1 MNKGSALHII
11 IISLISLSSAAQ
23 EVVTGLSANP
33 RLISKTEPYRVSAKG
48 IADTLELPFFDD
60 FANQGPY
67 PDSSLWSDK
76 FVFVNNTF
84 TADQLTQG
92 VATFDLLDHA
102 GRLYDNAVT
111 WGFRADMLTSRPINL
126 ALQPTD
132 NIWLSFLYQP
142 GGLGDIPESGDSLT
156 LQFYAPETGTWYPVW
171 KRAGTNIHP
180 FRHVIIPVTD
190 ARFLKKGFRFR
201 FTAYGSLTTGAEDPA
216 MKTSGDNWHLDY
228 VRLGKNRHENDTVMH
243 DVAFTLPVRSLLK
256 NHEAMPLK
264 HFRQIY
270 LNEMGSAIS
279 VEYRNNDNVVR
290 NVTRQFEIRNLSTS
304 TIVHSF
310 SGGATN
316 TQPGTIVG
324 YDAPLFY
331 TFSTTGSDTALYQVK
346 SYLITDLFDQK
357 SNDTIIYNQV
367 FGNYFSTDDGSA
379 EAGYGITG
387 QGSRNAM
394 VAFRY
399 RAYVPDSLRAV
410 MICFNDSYLNSN
422 LRTFDIA
429 VWDNNNGVPGNLI
442 YLDEEVMVEQ
452 GDGIN
457 GFYTYRLKDPV
468 SVGNIFYVGWKQRSE
483 TFLNAGI
490 DLNTSHSGR
499 QFYWLN
505 GEWFQSQIDGSL
517 MIRAVT
523 GPKLPSTGIGDVKV
537 PLSTLKIWPNPVYDL
552 LNIEPA
558 DNFTGNISFTITD
571 LSGRVL
577 IRASNTSTIDVAA
590 LRPGVYLLLTTHNGV
605 PAARNKFIKT
615 Y

>member
-102 GRLYDNAVT
+102 GRLYDDAVT

-264 HFRQIY
+264 HFRQI
-270 LNEMGSAIS
+270 
-279 VEYRNNDNVVR
+279 
-290 NVTRQFEIRNLSTS
+290 
-304 TIVHSF
+304 
-310 SGGATN
+310 
-316 TQPGTIVG
+316 
-324 YDAPLFY
+324 
-331 TFSTTGSDTALYQVK
+331 
-346 SYLITDLFDQK
+346 
-357 SNDTIIYNQV
+357 
-367 FGNYFSTDDGSA
+367 
-379 EAGYGITG
+379 
-387 QGSRNAM
+387 
-394 VAFRY
+394 
-399 RAYVPDSLRAV
+399 
-410 MICFNDSYLNSN
+410 
-422 LRTFDIA
+422 
-429 VWDNNNGVPGNLI
+429 
-442 YLDEEVMVEQ
+442 
-452 GDGIN
+452 
-457 GFYTYRLKDPV
+457 
-468 SVGNIFYVGWKQRSE
+468 
-483 TFLNAGI
+483 
-490 DLNTSHSGR
+490 
-499 QFYWLN
+499 
-505 GEWFQSQIDGSL
+505 
-517 MIRAVT
+517 
-523 GPKLPSTGIGDVKV
+523 
-537 PLSTLKIWPNPVYDL
+537 
-552 LNIEPA
+552 
-558 DNFTGNISFTITD
+558 
-571 LSGRVL
+571 
-577 IRASNTSTIDVAA
+577 
-590 LRPGVYLLLTTHNGV
+590 
-605 PAARNKFIKT
+605 
-615 Y
+615 

>member
-1 MNKGSALHII
+1 MNKGRALYII
-11 IISLISLSSAAQ
+11 ILTLIPLSARAQ
-23 EVVTGLSANP
+23 EVISGLSANP
-33 RLISKTEPYRVSAKG
+33 LLISKTEHYKVSAKG
-48 IADTLELPFFDD
+48 VADTLELPFFDD
-60 FANQGPY
+60 FTNLGPY
-67 PDSSLWSDK
+67 PDSTLWTDK
-76 FVFVNNTF
+76 FVFINNSF
-84 TADQLTQG
+84 TADQLTMG
-92 VATFDLLDHA
+92 VATFDLLDHT
-102 GRLYDNAVT
+102 GRLYDDAVT

-132 NIWLSFLYQP
+132 NIWLSFVFQP

-156 LQFYAPETGTWYPVW
+156 LQFFAPETGTWHPVW
-171 KRAGTNIHP
+171 KREGTNTHP
-180 FRHVIIPVTD
+180 FRHVIVPVTE

-201 FTAYGSLTTGAEDPA
+201 FTAYGSLTTGSDDPA

-228 VRLGKNRHENDTVMH
+228 VRLGKNRHESDTILH

-270 LNEMGSAIS
+270 LNEMGSSIS
-279 VEYRNNDNVVR
+279 VNYRNNDTVVR
-290 NVTRQFEIRNLSTS
+290 NVTRQFEIHNLSTS
-304 TIVHSF
+304 TLVHSF

-316 TQPGTIVG
+316 TQPVTNIS
-324 YDAPLFY
+324 YNAPLFY
-331 TFSTTGSDTALYQVK
+331 TFSTTGSDTAIYQVK

-357 SNDTIIYNQV
+357 SNDTITYNQV
-367 FGNYFSTDDGSA
+367 FGNYFSIDDGNA

-399 RAYVPDSLRAV
+399 RAFVPDSLRAV

-442 YLDEEVMVEQ
+442 YLGEEVMVEQ

-457 GFYTYRLKDPV
+457 GFHTYRLNDPV
-468 SVGNIFYVGWKQRSE
+468 FVDNIFYVGWKQRSE
-483 TFLNAGI
+483 TFLNAGV
-490 DLNTSHSGR
+490 DLNTSHNGR
-499 QFYWLN
+499 QYYWLN
-505 GEWFQSQIDGSL
+505 GEWFQSQIEGTL

-523 GPKLPSTGIGDVKV
+523 GPKLPSTGIGDIRV
-537 PLSTLKIWPNPVYDL
+537 PLSTLKIWPNPVSGI

-558 DNFTGNISFTITD
+558 ENFTGIVSFTITD

-577 IRASNTSTIDVAA
+577 IKASDTTMIDVAA
-590 LRPGVYLLLTTHNGV
+590 LPPGVYLLLTTHNGI